1 MKWYLISL
9 CLLAFQ
15 AHTLRA
21 ADTDS
26 VTLEDIA
33 KTVPASALAVAD
45 MAATDTVVTDTTI
58 IYPDSPLA
66 KHANRADTSHYTAYP
81 LDNADNVDT
90 VEVRYAYYER
100 VSRYKR
106 DWALLVPNQTVVQF
120 AGSIGMFSI
129 GAGWHYGRGDHWET
143 EILFGYLPRSNGSP
157 HHYTLTAKQR
167 YIPWHIPLSTRSQ
180 RWVFEPLTTGLFINT
195 IFGEGFWRHA
205 PSKYT
210 KGYYGFNT
218 KLRYNIYVGQRIRY
232 NIPQRHR
239 FFARSISFYYELST
253 CDLYLVSAIPNKK
266 VTAADILSLALGLR
280 VELF

>member
-1 MKWYLISL
+1 MKWCLISL

-15 AHTLRA
+15 AHALSAAVPDTADSLLPVAIA
-21 ADTDS
+21 ADSAVLSEQPT
-26 VTLEDIA
+26 A
-33 KTVPASALAVAD
+33 QPAD
-45 MAATDTVVTDTTI
+45 TTAATT
-58 IYPDSPLA
+58 YP
-66 KHANRADTSHYTAYP
+66 
-81 LDNADNVDT
+81 
-90 VEVRYAYYER
+90 YEGR

-143 EILFGYLPRSNGSP
+143 EILFGYVPRSNGSP

-239 FFARSISFYYELST
+239 IFARSISFYYELST

>member
-1 MKWYLISL
+1 MKWCLISL
-9 CLLAFQ
+9 CLALCPVA
-15 AHTLRA
+15 TLRA

-26 VTLEDIA
+26 TTLETIA
-33 KTVPASALAVAD
+33 KSVSVEALAVAD
-45 MAATDTVVTDTTI
+45 ASATDTVVIDTTI
-58 IYPDSPLA
+58 IYPDAPLS
-66 KHANRADTSHYTAYP
+66 KHANSADSSHYTAYP
-81 LDNADNVDT
+81 IIEKDDVDT
-90 VEVRYAYYER
+90 VEVHYAYRDR

-106 DWALLVPNQTVVQF
+106 EWARLVPNQMALQF

-143 EILFGYLPRSNGSP
+143 EILFGFLPRTNGSP

-167 YIPWHIPLSTRSQ
+167 YVPWHIPLSARSQ
-180 RWVFEPLTTGLFINT
+180 RWVFEPLTAGLFINT

-218 KLRYNIYVGQRIRY
+218 KLRYNIFVGQRIRF

-253 CDLYLVSAIPNKK
+253 CDLYLVSAIPNQQ